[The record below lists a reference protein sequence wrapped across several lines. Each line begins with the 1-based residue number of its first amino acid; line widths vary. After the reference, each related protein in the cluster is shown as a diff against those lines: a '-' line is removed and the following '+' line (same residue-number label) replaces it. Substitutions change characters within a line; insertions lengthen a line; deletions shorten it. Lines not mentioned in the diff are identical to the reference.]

1 MTGGWLSRLND
12 DKHDISQTD
21 DDVDEAGLVLMLKP
35 GDMDNEMNDA
45 L

>member
-1 MTGGWLSRLND
+1 MDGYQRLND

-21 DDVDEAGLVLMLKP
+21 DDVDEAGLVLMLKH
-35 GDMDNEMNDA
+35 GYMDEMNDA